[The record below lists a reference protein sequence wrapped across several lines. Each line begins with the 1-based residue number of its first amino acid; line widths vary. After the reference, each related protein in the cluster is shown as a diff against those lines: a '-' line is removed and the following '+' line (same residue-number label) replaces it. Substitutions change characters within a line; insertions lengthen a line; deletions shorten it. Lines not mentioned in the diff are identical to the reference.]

1 MFFFFVQ
8 VKDALRKFCLRVC
21 VKWYLNFKN
30 SKFYIWQ
37 ITCWLFFVVLQ
48 FLHRGLSVY
57 LHQNRYSLTAAGAFV
72 WKILFL
78 VKYRPL
84 VSDSGLAGRQVAR
97 AQLMR
102 SCLAAVK
109 ASVLV
114 LQRAQ
119 DTISTTLQVEP
130 SSCKLEEILSNLLSC
145 YTHIL
150 TDGDYRHTS
159 CFVVLI
165 ILQQIIWTGAAIDC
179 LCSIS
184 VVSWEVFVNC

>member
-1 MFFFFVQ
+1 MTNH
-8 VKDALRKFCLRVC
+8 LLT
-21 VKWYLNFKN
+21 L
-30 SKFYIWQ
+30 
-37 ITCWLFFVVLQ
+37 FVVLQ
-48 FLHRGLSVY
+48 FLHRGLSGY
-57 LHQNRYSLTAAGAFV
+57 LHQNRYSLTAAGTLM
-72 WKILFL
+72 WKIVLL
-78 VKYRPL
+78 VKCRPL

-114 LQRAQ
+114 IQRAQ
-119 DTISTTLQVEP
+119 DTISTTLQAEP

-150 TDGDYRHTS
+150 TDGDDKHTS

-165 ILQQIIWTGAAIDC
+165 ILQQIIWTGAAVDFFAP
-179 LCSIS
+179 LQTRSSS
-184 VVSWEVFVNC
+184 VSRAQRAWLWCCWSDPSWLVETTLHLW